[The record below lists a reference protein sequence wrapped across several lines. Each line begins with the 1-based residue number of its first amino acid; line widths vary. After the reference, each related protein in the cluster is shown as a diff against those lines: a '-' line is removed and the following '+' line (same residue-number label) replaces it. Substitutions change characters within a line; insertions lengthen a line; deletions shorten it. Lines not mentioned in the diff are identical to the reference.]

1 MILSYITYYLH
12 ICICSTPSRAYL
24 DLPGK
29 LDSQVDPGPLWVSQ
43 GIPTE
48 DGEDEDGYF
57 RSVGAYSIFIS
68 TFYGFNIR
76 QDVFLLRSR
85 VTMK

>member
-1 MILSYITYYLH
+1 M
-12 ICICSTPSRAYL
+12 PS
-24 DLPGK
+24 
-29 LDSQVDPGPLWVSQ
+29 
-43 GIPTE
+43 E

-76 QDVFLLRSR
+76 QDVFLLRYR
-85 VTMK
+85 VTRYEIETPLGVVWAVYYRKEIRKVPCAPN